1 MINRHWLWLIAAIV
15 ILSAC
20 SSIPRKPISEANQKT
35 RQFLEQA
42 RREELKKNFKDALS
56 LYTEAEHNA
65 ILANDID
72 LQLISLQG
80 TARIAYLYSDSVRY
94 NSTIGIMQG
103 LVQNVRPTL
112 QYRMLQIKYWKDFNS
127 ANYTEVLTTTPELS
141 KLPLN
146 VRIEILSYIVQAK
159 AKLNIVSVTE
169 QTQLKNALKNYHIR
183 LKRKMTIQPELI
195 SNAYYSLAYAN
206 ASASHYAEA
215 ISFLNKSIALD
226 RDYDLYVQLAD
237 DYALAGKCEKNRNNL
252 VKAKAHLTIA
262 LQIYTETNQA
272 EEVAAIQSMLNE
284 AAFKQ

>member
-1 MINRHWLWLIAAIV
+1 MIKQQWIWLIAVLI

-42 RREELKKNFKDALS
+42 RREELKKNLKDALS

-80 TARIAYLYSDSVRY
+80 TARIAYLYSDSVRF
-94 NSTIGIMQG
+94 NSTLGTMQE

-112 QYRMLQIKYWKDFNS
+112 QYRMVQIKYWKDFNS
-127 ANYTEVLTTTPELS
+127 ANYPEVLATTPELS

-159 AKLNIVSVTE
+159 AKLNLVSVSE
-169 QTQLKNALKNYHIR
+169 QAQLKNAIKNYHIR
-183 LKRKMTIQPELI
+183 LKRKMTLQPELI

-206 ASASHYAEA
+206 ASASNYSGAL
-215 ISFLNKSIALD
+215 SYLNKSISLD

-237 DYALAGKCEKNRNNL
+237 DYVLAGKCEKNRNNF
-252 VKAKAHLTIA
+252 VKARAHLTIA

-272 EEVAAIQSMLNE
+272 EEIAAIKSLLDD
-284 AAFKQ
+284 ASFKR